1 MQTATITEIKKAL
14 NQSTQEELVDICL
27 HLSKFKKE
35 TKELL
40 TYLLFEAN
48 DERAYING
56 IKEEVDELFSQLNTS
71 NYYFLKKGVRKVLKR
86 VKTYIRYSKKKE
98 TELELTLYF
107 CECLAQLKPSIQG
120 NNVLLNIFERE
131 LVRVEKI
138 TAKLH
143 EDLQYDSLREIQ
155 QIRNLLL

>member
-14 NQSTQEELVDICL
+14 NQCTQEELVTMCL

-40 TYLLFEAN
+40 TYLLFEAS
-48 DERAYING
+48 DERAYIVG
-56 IKEEVDELFSQLNTS
+56 VKEEVKELFDEVNTS
-71 NYYFLKKGVRKVLKR
+71 NFYFTKKGIRKILRR

-98 TELELTLYF
+98 TELELILHF
-107 CECLAQLKPSIQG
+107 CECLAELKPSIKR

-131 LVRVEKI
+131 LERMEKGVS
-138 TAKLH
+138 KLH
-143 EDLQYDSLREIQ
+143 EDLQYDYIREIQ
-155 QIRNLLL
+155 AIRQILI